1 MGSSVSQGLTDHMTR
16 RQALSAFSVK
26 GVDLI

>member
-1 MGSSVSQGLTDHMTR
+1 MGSSVRQGLSDRMAR